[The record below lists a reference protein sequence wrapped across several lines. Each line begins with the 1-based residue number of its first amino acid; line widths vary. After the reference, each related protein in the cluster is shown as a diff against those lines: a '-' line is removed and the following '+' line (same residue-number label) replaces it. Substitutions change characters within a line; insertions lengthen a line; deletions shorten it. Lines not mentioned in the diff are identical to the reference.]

1 MGASNCKFEQVIS
14 LFSRCVSIVQ
24 EEVNKGEKLQR
35 KIQEKDQR
43 KDEISIRVSRL
54 ALQYLMAKSSIRC
67 SPGGSFVMFIH

>member
-1 MGASNCKFEQVIS
+1 M
-14 LFSRCVSIVQ
+14 VQ

-54 ALQYLMAKSSIRC
+54 ALKYVMAKSSIRC
-67 SPGGSFVMFIH
+67 SPAGSFVMFLH